1 MIGDNEVFL
10 TRMQKLMS
18 CSINHTPSLH
28 NGRYTKRIFNITL
41 RSVSYRY
48 SYPLERSRSTDL
60 ETSRLFYERF

>member
-28 NGRYTKRIFNITL
+28 NGSYTKFDPYKSL
-41 RSVSYRY
+41 
-48 SYPLERSRSTDL
+48 
-60 ETSRLFYERF
+60 